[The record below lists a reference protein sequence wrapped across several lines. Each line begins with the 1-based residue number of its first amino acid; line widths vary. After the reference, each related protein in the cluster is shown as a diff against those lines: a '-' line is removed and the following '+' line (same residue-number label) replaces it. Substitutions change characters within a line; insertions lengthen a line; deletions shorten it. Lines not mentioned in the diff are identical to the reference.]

1 MTQIETETK
10 TETETETLGFQ
21 TEVKQLLHLMI
32 HSLYSNKEIFLRELI
47 SNAADAT
54 DKLRF
59 AALDDNTLYEN
70 DSDPVIRI
78 GFDKEANTLTVMDT
92 GIGMDRQEVIE
103 HLGTIAKSGTTEFL
117 QSLTGEQQK
126 DSQLIGKFGVGFYS
140 AFIVAEKV
148 EVITRK
154 AGDDKAQGVHWQS
167 AGEGDFS
174 ITTMTKE
181 HRGTE
186 VVLHLKK
193 AEAEFADGFRLRN
206 LVRKYSDHI
215 SIPVIMTKEHY
226 GDDADKKEPED
237 ETVNSATALWARPR
251 SEVKNEEYHEFYKHI
266 SHDFEDPLSWSH
278 NRVEGKLEYTSLL
291 YIPAKAPFD
300 LWQREAS
307 CGLKLYIQRVFIMD
321 EAEQFLP
328 LYLRFIK
335 GVVDSNDLS
344 LNVSREIL
352 QKDPI
357 IDSIRAALIKRV
369 LDMLEKMAKKK
380 PEQYTKFWQQFG
392 QVMKEGPAEDFSNKE
407 KIAKLLRF
415 SSSIDDNT
423 GQTHGLAD
431 YVERMKEDQKKIY
444 YVVADSH
451 NTAKNSPH
459 LEIFRKKGLEV
470 LLLSDRVDEWLM
482 SHLMDFDGKSLQDV
496 AKGSLDLDEVADEA
510 EKKSQ
515 EEQVQEF
522 AGLVERLQGVLSER
536 VENVRV
542 THRLTDSPAC
552 LVVGEQDMGN
562 QMRKLM
568 EAAGQATPAAKP
580 TFEINPTHPLV
591 IKLNDEVDEDRFGDL
606 SEILFDQA
614 NLAEGGKLDDPAAY
628 VNRLNKLLL
637 ELSA

>member
-10 TETETETLGFQ
+10 TETLGFQ

-78 GFDKEANTLTVMDT
+78 GFDKESNTLTVSDT

-126 DSQLIGKFGVGFYS
+126 DSQLIGQFGVGFYS

-167 AGEGDFS
+167 AGEGEFS
-174 ITTMTKE
+174 ITTVIKE

-251 SEVKNEEYHEFYKHI
+251 SEVKDEEYHEFYKHI

-307 CGLKLYIQRVFIMD
+307 RGLKLYIQRVFIMD

-357 IDSIRAALIKRV
+357 IDSIRSALIKRV
-369 LDMLEKMAKKK
+369 LDMLGKMAKKQ
-380 PEQYTKFWQQFG
+380 PEQYAKFWQQFG
-392 QVMKEGPAEDFSNKE
+392 QVMKEGPAEDFANKE

-431 YVERMKEDQKKIY
+431 YVGRMKEDQKKIY

-482 SHLMDFDGKSLQDV
+482 SHLTEFDGKSLQDV

-522 AGLVERLQGVLSER
+522 SGLVERLQGVLSEK

-568 EAAGQATPAAKP
+568 EAAGQAAPATKP
-580 TFEINPTHPLV
+580 TFEINPVHPLV

-614 NLAEGGKLDDPAAY
+614 NLAEGGQLDDPAAY